1 MPTRL
6 DGVAAEARRR
16 SRSPRELPLR
26 DVPAGDR
33 AGDPEVLR
41 RDEHAEEV
49 GAAPGRPVIAYR
61 QGVADQA
68 TRVLPPD
75 RVDLHTAARVAAG
88 GRAVAVR
95 HERRGGGPPPVGGP
109 RGPAGGGGAGGP
121 GPARG
126 TPRPGGAG
134 RGVATRRRSPPR
146 GGAPPPLA

>member
-75 RVDLHTAARVAAG
+75 RVDLHTTARVAAG
-88 GRAVAVR
+88 GRARAVAVR
-95 HERRGGGPPPVGGP
+95 RERRGGGPPPVGGGRRP
-109 RGPAGGGGAGGP
+109 PGWGVRGGVVRAP
-121 GPARG
+121 GPA
-126 TPRPGGAG
+126 PK
-134 RGVATRRRSPPR
+134 V
-146 GGAPPPLA
+146 